1 MAATTEILT
10 VAEVEANALK
20 TATFDDALLE
30 DFILAAQRQ
39 YLRPFLGKTFYN
51 QILTQV
57 AASTLTSDN
66 STLLNDYLKP
76 MMSYYVVYDSFP
88 SIAMNI
94 TSKGI
99 MVNQSETALSASGSD
114 RAMMRQ
120 NYLSMAERWK
130 KDADQFIKD
139 EVEDDST
146 KFTDYCPADDFNN
159 KGMFVV

>member
-10 VAEVEANALK
+10 VAEVESNALK

-39 YLRPFLGKTFYN
+39 YLRPFLGKDFYN
-51 QILTQV
+51 EILTQV
-57 AASTLTSDN
+57 AGASLTSDN
-66 STLLNDYLKP
+66 STLLNNYLKP

-99 MVNQSETALSASGSD
+99 MVNQSETAVSASGSD

-139 EVEDDST
+139 EQEDDSS
-146 KFTDYCPADDFNN
+146 KFPDYCPADDFNN